1 MKAALARLQ
10 QWFIQLAPRERWL
23 VTLAASVVG
32 LTLLYVGAWEPL
44 VNAQQRRATQLQEA
58 RALASRIEQLA
69 AQVQS
74 HRGGPVANLSVS
86 ILSAVDQ
93 TARNGVLDKPPSR
106 IQPEG
111 DKEVKVWIDGV
122 SFDSLMRW
130 LDELQKRYGIRAQSA
145 ELERSETPG
154 LVNAQ
159 LSLVRS

>member
-1 MKAALARLQ
+1 MNAALLRLQ
-10 QWFIQLAPRERWL
+10 QWFTQLAPRERWL
-23 VTLAASVVG
+23 VTAAAAVVG
-32 LTLLYVGAWEPL
+32 VTVLYVGLWEPL
-44 VNAQQRRATQLQEA
+44 VKAQQRRSDQLQEA

-69 AQVQS
+69 VQAQS
-74 HRGGPVANLSVS
+74 HRGGPVADLSVS

-93 TARNGVLDKPPSR
+93 TARSGALDKQPSR

-130 LDELQKRYGIRAQSA
+130 LDDLQKRYGIRAQNA

-159 LSLVRS
+159 FSLVRS